1 MSGEAFATYTT
12 YTTHVDNLCYYL
24 ESRMFNDA
32 TSLVIRRLLLGANDT
47 ARALAEVVN
56 ASEDLRVAQEAA
68 LNRSLSVVRAF
79 EASQQVALA
88 SQERMGAAIS
98 ESWGRYEKVSAV
110 LRQLAEYAAVLLHL
124 QGYIVG

>member
-1 MSGEAFATYTT
+1 
-12 YTTHVDNLCYYL
+12 
-24 ESRMFNDA
+24 MFNDA

-79 EASQQVALA
+79 EASQQTALA